1 MYISI
6 TLSCNVSPT
15 DFLEYFHCFLHIQ
28 LASQTP
34 AYIQQQPTTPLFASL
49 SFLYFLFSVILE
61 IIGMTTSSV
70 LPPLS
75 LKRIRSHNTFR
86 TSSDQHRQHPSSSTN
101 ESASR
106 LSKFKSS
113 LSIIT
118 KFKRPFTSHSPPSP
132 PLTPPQHDA
141 PPQRQQQRT
150 KWRHRWSQH
159 FDKRRLSSILSYG
172 LFESEK
178 QHDKYPFAN
187 DIFYEHERYRRATRS
202 HSRLDLKTST
212 VIATSED
219 SNDDRHVR
227 QNAQTMPAAP
237 SPLPS
242 PMMDDDDDIG
252 LPWQQRDNHSSN
264 KAPPPSILVKRGD
277 DSVLS
282 NMSTAAMA
290 PTTTKTKTTRNRAR
304 SKSSSSANS
313 RRGHHI
319 RHKSSSNITVNSED
333 LTAKEFADIAGI
345 RILDDA
351 SLSCCENDAIMHTTS
366 TSTRSSLQGRDYSH
380 HRSMR
385 SAASCSLLR
394 PTPHIWD
401 AEFWSNPDASS
412 SKSINNNHD
421 GSSIKQQQSLQQSL
435 QQEWGR
441 RRSTSN
447 DSSRS
452 RSAINN
458 CVIKKGRFEICLETA
473 ESTEAFVG
481 SSNTSSV
488 GCDEQCIPKIVT
500 TDMDQQ

>member
-1 MYISI
+1 
-6 TLSCNVSPT
+6 
-15 DFLEYFHCFLHIQ
+15 
-28 LASQTP
+28 
-34 AYIQQQPTTPLFASL
+34 
-49 SFLYFLFSVILE
+49 
-61 IIGMTTSSV
+61 MTTSSV

-86 TSSDQHRQHPSSSTN
+86 TASDQHRQHPSSSTN
-101 ESASR
+101 ESPSR

-141 PPQRQQQRT
+141 QQPQPQQRT

-187 DIFYEHERYRRATRS
+187 DIFYEHERYRRASRS

-212 VIATSED
+212 VIATSD
-219 SNDDRHVR
+219 SSNDDRHVR
-227 QNAQTMPAAP
+227 QNAQTMPPTP

-242 PMMDDDDDIG
+242 PMMDDDDDMG

-264 KAPPPSILVKRGD
+264 KAPPASILVKRGD

-282 NMSTAAMA
+282 NMSTTAAA
-290 PTTTKTKTTRNRAR
+290 TTKTTKTRNRAR
-304 SKSSSSANS
+304 SKSSSSTHS
-313 RRGHHI
+313 RRGHHHI
-319 RHKSSSNITVNSED
+319 RQKSSSNITVNSED

-351 SLSCCENDAIMHTTS
+351 SLSCCDNDAIMHTSS

-412 SKSINNNHD
+412 SKSTTTNNNNHHHHD
-421 GSSIKQQQSLQQSL
+421 GNSIKQQ

-473 ESTEAFVG
+473 ESTEALVG
-481 SSNTSSV
+481 SSSNASSV

>member
-1 MYISI
+1 
-6 TLSCNVSPT
+6 
-15 DFLEYFHCFLHIQ
+15 
-28 LASQTP
+28 
-34 AYIQQQPTTPLFASL
+34 
-49 SFLYFLFSVILE
+49 
-61 IIGMTTSSV
+61 MTTSSV

-75 LKRIRSHNTFR
+75 LKRIRSNNTFR
-86 TSSDQHRQHPSSSTN
+86 TSADQHRRHPTSSTN
-101 ESASR
+101 ESTSKF
-106 LSKFKSS
+106 SKFKSS
-113 LSIIT
+113 LSVIT
-118 KFKRPFTSHSPPSP
+118 KFTRPFTSPSPPSP

-141 PPQRQQQRT
+141 QQQQQRT

-159 FDKRRLSSILSYG
+159 FDKRRLSSILSNG
-172 LFESEK
+172 FFDIEK
-178 QHDKYPFAN
+178 HHEKYPFAN
-187 DIFYEHERYRRATRS
+187 DTFYEHERYRRASRS
-202 HSRLDLKTST
+202 HSRLDLKAST
-212 VIATSED
+212 TIATSD
-219 SNDDRHVR
+219 SSNDERHLR
-227 QNAQTMPAAP
+227 QNAQTMPPTP

-242 PMMDDDDDIG
+242 PMMDDEDDMAM
-252 LPWQQRDNHSSN
+252 PWKPRDNHSSN
-264 KAPPPSILVKRGD
+264 NKALPASILVKRGD

-282 NMSTAAMA
+282 NTSTTMTPTATAT
-290 PTTTKTKTTRNRAR
+290 TTTKKANRVR
-304 SKSSSSANS
+304 SKSSSSIS
-313 RRGHHI
+313 SKRGHHI

-351 SLSCCENDAIMHTTS
+351 SLSCCDNDAIMHTTC

-401 AEFWSNPDASS
+401 AEFWNNPDASC
-412 SKSINNNHD
+412 SKTISNNDRN
-421 GSSIKQQQSLQQSL
+421 SIKQQQQPL
-435 QQEWGR
+435 QEWGR

-473 ESTEAFVG
+473 ESTEAFAN
-481 SSNTSSV
+481 SNTSSV
-488 GCDEQCIPKIVT
+488 GYDEQCIPKIVT

>member
-1 MYISI
+1 
-6 TLSCNVSPT
+6 
-15 DFLEYFHCFLHIQ
+15 
-28 LASQTP
+28 
-34 AYIQQQPTTPLFASL
+34 
-49 SFLYFLFSVILE
+49 
-61 IIGMTTSSV
+61 MTTSSV

-86 TSSDQHRQHPSSSTN
+86 TPTDQPRQHHPSSSTN
-101 ESASR
+101 ESASK

-118 KFKRPFTSHSPPSP
+118 KFKRPFTSQSPPSP
-132 PLTPPQHDA
+132 PLTPPQQDA
-141 PPQRQQQRT
+141 QQQQRA

-172 LFESEK
+172 LSDNEK

-187 DIFYEHERYRRATRS
+187 DTFYEHERYRRASRS

-212 VIATSED
+212 AITTSD
-219 SNDDRHVR
+219 GSNDETHVQ
-227 QNAQTMPAAP
+227 QNAQTMPPTP
-237 SPLPS
+237 SPLSS
-242 PMMDDDDDIG
+242 PMMDDEDDIG
-252 LPWQQRDNHSSN
+252 MPLQRYSSN
-264 KAPPPSILVKRGD
+264 KAPPASILVKRGD
-277 DSVLS
+277 DSMLS
-282 NMSTAAMA
+282 NMSTCMGSI
-290 PTTTKTKTTRNRAR
+290 TTKTKANRVR
-304 SKSSSSANS
+304 SKSSSSVS
-313 RRGHHI
+313 SKHGHHI

-351 SLSCCENDAIMHTTS
+351 SLSCCDNDAIMHTTS

-385 SAASCSLLR
+385 SAASCSLLK
-394 PTPHIWD
+394 PTPQIWD
-401 AEFWSNPDASS
+401 AEFWNNPDASC
-412 SKSINNNHD
+412 SKTTNNND
-421 GSSIKQQQSLQQSL
+421 GNSIKQQQQQPWL
-435 QQEWGR
+435 EWSR

-473 ESTEAFVG
+473 DSTEAFTV
-481 SSNTSSV
+481 SNNTI